1 MKLAVSVEEAKN
13 YLRIDED
20 VQEDDEI
27 IEQFLTSA
35 QTAAED
41 FCRVEFDQGAAA
53 TVKAAI
59 LLHASYYYENREA
72 TDNVM
77 YHTMLDAFTR
87 LLYPY
92 RNIDLMF

>member
-1 MKLAVSVEEAKN
+1 MTLAVSVEEAKN

-20 VQEDDEI
+20 VEEDDEI
-27 IEQFLTSA
+27 IEQFLKSA

-41 FCRVEFDQGAAA
+41 FCRVEFDESASD

-77 YHTMLDAFTR
+77 YHTMLDAFIR

-92 RNIDLMF
+92 RDIEKMF